1 MPIYIVGMAKKLT
14 IKQEKFCN
22 KYLECGNAS
31 EAYRYAY
38 NTSRM
43 SDETICNS
51 AYKLLQDDD
60 ITARM
65 DYLKAHL
72 AEAAGISALRIVR
85 EHEKIAFMDATRL
98 RKGWMTLKEFEALT
112 PDERACIK
120 NIETKQTKRVDSEGA
135 TIVDE
140 WVKITCYDKQKS
152 LDSLRTMLGY
162 DAPTKIEVEQTV
174 KSADAHRVIFENYE
188 APKND

>member
-1 MPIYIVGMAKKLT
+1 MAQGLT

-38 NTSRM
+38 DCTQMGDNAVW
-43 SDETICNS
+43 NS
-51 AYKLLQDDD
+51 ASLLLDNPKVAQR
-60 ITARM
+60 IA
-65 DYLKAHL
+65 YLKAHL

-85 EHEKIAFMDATRL
+85 EHQKIAFSDVTKL
-98 RKGWMTLKEFEALT
+98 REDWMAMKDFEVLT
-112 PDERACIK
+112 PDEKACIK
-120 NIETKQTKRVDSEGA
+120 SVETKQTKRVDKDGDV
-135 TIVDE
+135 IIDE
-140 WVKITCYDKQKS
+140 WVKVTCYDKQKA
-152 LDSLRTMLGY
+152 LDSLTSMLGY
-162 DAPTKIEVEQTV
+162 DAPAKIEVEQTV